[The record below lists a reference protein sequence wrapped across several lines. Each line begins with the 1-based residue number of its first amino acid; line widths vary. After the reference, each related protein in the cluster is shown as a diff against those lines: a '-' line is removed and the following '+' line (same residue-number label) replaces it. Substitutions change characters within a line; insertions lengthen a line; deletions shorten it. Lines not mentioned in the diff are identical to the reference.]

1 MRTWTRSVAI
11 VALLGVLAFSIGA
24 SQSLKSSRGKA
35 PPTVLHFLGP
45 DSEYTAGCVPA
56 PPFPCG
62 GPLFWASGF
71 EGIFGLT
78 FAGFDVE
85 GFQLFDVSSVALVA
99 HFGPQDS
106 VLIMGEGLYRR
117 RLGDDPL
124 HELTLNVTVDGEPA
138 IFDSG
143 VVPVPDSEAAIDIDV
158 NMNGLMN
165 YDILMRIVA
174 DPTFSPAAGTAP
186 DLGGSIPTS
195 KR

>member
-1 MRTWTRSVAI
+1 MKHVAH
-11 VALLGVLAFSIGA
+11 VQKGRL
-24 SQSLKSSRGKA
+24 
-35 PPTVLHFLGP
+35 
-45 DSEYTAGCVPA
+45 
-56 PPFPCG
+56 
-62 GPLFWASGF
+62 
-71 EGIFGLT
+71 
-78 FAGFDVE
+78 VE
-85 GFQLFDVSSVALVA
+85 AEVHEVDVSNVALVA

-174 DPTFSPAAGTAP
+174 DPSFFPASDLVSPA
-186 DLGGSIPTS
+186 PTGRS
-195 KR
+195 G